1 MVIPHNLRH
10 IHIESGAL
18 VLDYQACAEQAASV
32 AEVLASSHPE
42 FIVTIDD
49 NVDVGLPALPCGDLW
64 D

>member
-1 MVIPHNLRH
+1 MVLPRNVRH

-18 VLDYQACAEQAASV
+18 VLDYQACAEL

-49 NVDVGLPALPCGDLW
+49 DVDVGLPVLPCSDLW
-64 D
+64 V